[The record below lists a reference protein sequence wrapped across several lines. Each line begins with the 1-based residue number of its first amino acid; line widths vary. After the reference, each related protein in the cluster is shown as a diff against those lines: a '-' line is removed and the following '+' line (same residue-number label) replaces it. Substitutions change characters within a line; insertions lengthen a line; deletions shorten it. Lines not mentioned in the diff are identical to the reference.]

1 MKAAWARRIAF
12 MLIGILAIG
21 IGVMAT
27 GGVANADG
35 PRWQDDWKRWES
47 EKRDHHN
54 FKDDKFKHDDKKHEM
69 RFEFDK
75 KEFDQKEFDRRH
87 FDQRV
92 VFVKI
97 VVIQVITIEH
107 ARIALNVD
115 ELIFKAAHVMG
126 LHPQFVWWQL
136 SQGFSLAGLA
146 FHHGIARIFLIQGL
160 LVFDRDLWPFI
171 DTLLDRTD
179 LLAHSSIRF

>member
-21 IGVMAT
+21 IGAMAT

-35 PRWQDDWKRWES
+35 PRWQDDWKRWEW
-47 EKRDHHN
+47 EEEREH
-54 FKDDKFKHDDKKHEM
+54 DKFKHDDKKNHEL

-75 KEFDQKEFDRRH
+75 KEFDKKDFDRRH

-171 DTLLDRTD
+171 DTLVDRTD